1 MNDCE
6 KSRLLFRPLLDV
18 KAVSKYIQEVFGVAV
33 TDESC
38 IKELNSYRDRNYFV
52 RGNIADNGHS
62 FATRGDG
69 KGQIFNDSLK
79 ANQSA
84 EVIGKFVFKV
94 MSTETTY
101 SKDFLDAS
109 IGVMEHIQESLGNS
123 PYNFPIDILSRNG
136 NFAELKELEVPLEYI
151 AERDASF
158 AEKIAKKQIEGDSVW
173 KAVVGRNSEIKL
185 VIKHYIRLL
194 SFVDGKTMKDF
205 EIEDKLLIQVGDLA
219 ATVCKAL
226 EGFSHPI
233 LIEKRDIWDLKNL
246 LWLNSPQYLDAIM
259 NKENHGMVVKCF
271 QLFQDNFLSVA
282 ENLPKQTIHADIN
295 ASNLITEIIDS
306 KATIV
311 GLIDFGEVTYSFRV
325 CEIAICMAY
334 MSLLRPNDCLKD
346 VGLVL
351 SGYLSKEPLTDLELK
366 VLYYGVIGR
375 LAQSLTMGNYQ
386 YSLDPG
392 NEYLLT
398 TSQTGWKVLGMFLE
412 YEERVDELIEYW
424 LQVHVNVQ
432 V

>member
-6 KSRLLFRPLLDV
+6 KSQLILRPYLGV
-18 KAVSKYIQEVFGVAV
+18 KAVSKYVQEVFGVAV
-33 TDESC
+33 TC
-38 IKELNSYRDRNYFV
+38 IKELDSYRDRNYFV
-52 RGNIADNGHS
+52 RGNIAINGPS
-62 FATRGDG
+62 CDG
-69 KGQIFNDSLK
+69 KGQFFNDLSK
-79 ANQSA
+79 ANQSTQSTGRY
-84 EVIGKFVFKV
+84 IFKV

-101 SKDFLDAS
+101 SKDFLDAT
-109 IGVMEHIQESLGNS
+109 IDVMKHTQESLGNS
-123 PYNFPIDILSRNG
+123 SYNIPTNISNRNG

-173 KAVVGRNSEIKL
+173 KAVVGRNSGIKV

-194 SFVDGKTMKDF
+194 SFVEEKTLKDF

-219 ATVCKAL
+219 ATVCNAL
-226 EGFSHPI
+226 EGFTHPI

-246 LWLNSPQYLDAIM
+246 LWLNSPQYLDAIKI
-259 NKENHGMVVKCF
+259 KENHGMVVKCF

-295 ASNLITEIIDS
+295 ASNVITEMIDS

-325 CEIAICMAY
+325 FEIAICMAY

-346 VGLVL
+346 AGLVL

-366 VLYYGVIGR
+366 VLYYCVIGR
-375 LAQSLTMGNYQ
+375 LAQSLTLGNYQ

-412 YEERVDELIEYW
+412 YEERVDELVEYW
-424 LQVHVNVQ
+424 LQVHANVQ

>member
-1 MNDCE
+1 M
-6 KSRLLFRPLLDV
+6 
-18 KAVSKYIQEVFGVAV
+18 Q
-33 TDESC
+33 
-38 IKELNSYRDRNYFV
+38 IKC
-52 RGNIADNGHS
+52 
-62 FATRGDG
+62 
-69 KGQIFNDSLK
+69 
-79 ANQSA
+79 
-84 EVIGKFVFKV
+84 
-94 MSTETTY
+94 
-101 SKDFLDAS
+101 
-109 IGVMEHIQESLGNS
+109 NS
-123 PYNFPIDILSRNG
+123 PYNIPTNVSSRNG
-136 NFAELKELEVPLEYI
+136 NFAESKELEVPLEYI

-173 KAVVGRNSEIKL
+173 KAVVGRNSGIKV

-194 SFVDGKTMKDF
+194 SFVEGKTLKDF

-219 ATVCKAL
+219 ATICKAL
-226 EGFSHPI
+226 EGFTHPI
-233 LIEKRDIWDLKNL
+233 LIARRDIWDLKNL

-295 ASNLITEIIDS
+295 ESNVITKTIAS

-325 CEIAICMAY
+325 FEIAICMAY

-346 VGLVL
+346 AGLVL

-366 VLYYGVIGR
+366 VLYYCVIGR
-375 LAQSLTMGNYQ
+375 LVQSLTLGNYQ

-392 NEYLLT
+392 NEYLLL

-412 YEERVDELIEYW
+412 YEERVDELIDYW
-424 LQVHVNVQ
+424 LQVHVDV
-432 V
+432 